1 MKYRQFPRL
10 LIVAVLGAGLGCD
23 SPGDCPGACGTAVIV
38 TTGRTD
44 AIVPVLTRTGNG
56 RAIGDQLFL
65 KLADLGPELQTVGD
79 EGFTPRLA
87 ESWSFEDPLT
97 LTFALHPDAQWQD
110 GQPVTAND
118 VVFTF
123 DVYRDTLV
131 NSASGSDLDG
141 IKSVRARDDRTVE
154 FQFHRQYAEQ
164 FYDASYH
171 MRVLPAHLL
180 DTIPRGQFRDHPFMR
195 APVGSGPYRFA
206 RWAPGEQIELT
217 ADSTHWL
224 GEAGIARLIWLVVPD
239 LSSAMSQVAAG
250 DADVLEYLGP
260 PNNVARAKGS
270 PALQVHE
277 YPAGFYAYIAF
288 NFRDPADPSRPHPL
302 FADPDIRRAVTM
314 AVDRATVATAV
325 FGEYGRVPPGPT
337 SPMLWVWN
345 EQIPQTPFD
354 TSAARTVLAQKGW
367 GDADGDGML
376 ERNGEPLSFDLI
388 LPSSSAQRRDAGIIV
403 QEQLRR
409 IGVDVQLVE
418 MEFLTWA
425 ETSDKGQ
432 FDATFGIWGQSPSP
446 GGIAETWGSGR
457 SLNQGKY
464 ENSHFDALVEAARY
478 APTMDSARVLWDAA
492 LTQINADVPAIWLI
506 SPIQTAAASARFE
519 NVSFRPD
526 QWATNLWKWRVREG
540 ELIAR
545 DLVPASSN

>member
-1 MKYRQFPRL
+1 MIYWRFPKL
-10 LIVAVLGAGLGCD
+10 VTVALLGAGFGCEA
-23 SPGDCPGACGTAVIV
+23 PRNCPAACGTAVIV

-44 AIVPVLTRTGNG
+44 AIVPVLTRTANG

-87 ESWSFEDPLT
+87 KSWTFEDPLT
-97 LTFALHPDAQWQD
+97 LAFVLHPDARWQD
-110 GQPVTAND
+110 GHPVTAND
-118 VVFTF
+118 VAFTF

-131 NSASGSDLDG
+131 NSAKGSDLDG
-141 IKSVRARDDRTVE
+141 IQWVRARDDRTVE
-154 FQFHRQYAEQ
+154 FRFHQPYAEQ

-171 MRVLPAHLL
+171 MRILPEHLL
-180 DTIPRGQFRDHPFMR
+180 DTIPRAQFADHPFMR
-195 APVGSGPYRFA
+195 TPVGSGPYRFA
-206 RWAPGEQIELT
+206 RWAPGEQIELA

-224 GEAGIARLIWLVVPD
+224 GAAGIARLIWLIVPD

-260 PNNVARAKGS
+260 PDNVERAKRAGT
-270 PALQVHE
+270 LQVHE

-288 NFRDPADPSRPHPL
+288 NFRDPTDPSRPHPL

-314 AVDRATVATAV
+314 AVDRATVATGV
-325 FGEYGRVPPGPT
+325 FGKYGLVPPGPT

-354 TSAARTVLAQKGW
+354 TSAARTILAQKGW
-367 GDADGDGML
+367 RDAGGDGML
-376 ERNGEPLSFDLI
+376 ERNGQPLGFDLI
-388 LPSSSAQRRDAGIIV
+388 LPGSSAQRREAGIIV

-409 IGVDVQLVE
+409 IGVDVQLIE

-425 ETSDKGQ
+425 EASADGR

-446 GGIAETWGSGR
+446 AGIAETWASGR

-464 ENSHFDALVEAARY
+464 SNPHFDALVQAARF

-506 SPIQTAAASARFE
+506 SPIQSAAASARFE

-526 QWATNLWKWRVREG
+526 QWATSLWKWRVRADAV
-540 ELIAR
+540 IAR
-545 DLVPASSN
+545 DLVPASNN